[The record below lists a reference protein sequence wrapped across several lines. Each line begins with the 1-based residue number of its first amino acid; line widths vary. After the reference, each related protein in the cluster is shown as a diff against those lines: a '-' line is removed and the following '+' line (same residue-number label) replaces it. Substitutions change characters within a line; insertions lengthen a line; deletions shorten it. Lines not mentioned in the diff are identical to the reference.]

1 MFQHGD
7 CGLPSATCEPVTKRG
22 RRLVFS
28 DRRED
33 GGLSQQQHSSR
44 GSRAGMSEHSL
55 PDLLCDGPCYL
66 LCATHSSAGCV
77 LVETFVVT
85 GIRREPAVPVANLA
99 KGAGL
104 ASRPSLL
111 SLTVARAAALAAR
124 FGGPGSTTDCLSLN
138 NLHLHHQQPHPFIFS
153 SFPPTTTAA
162 SSPSSIGS

>member
-1 MFQHGD
+1 MNSWSKYRTTDRCGRLGCPKKSTSDSRVSSRAGGQAFAAAGLTETGDSLANLKRLVVFQHGD

-22 RRLVFS
+22 RGLVFS

-55 PDLLCDGPCYL
+55 PDLLCDRPCYL
-66 LCATHSSAGCV
+66 LCATYSSAGCV

-104 ASRPSLL
+104 ASRPL
-111 SLTVARAAALAAR
+111 S
-124 FGGPGSTTDCLSLN
+124 CL
-138 NLHLHHQQPHPFIFS
+138 
-153 SFPPTTTAA
+153 
-162 SSPSSIGS
+162 